1 MHAGSRD
8 WNTARGEC
16 GGGRGG
22 EDQGASGVQGGGGI
36 EFCIVLIGYRNEGS
50 RGIARAGGARAGCR
64 RRVRWRAG
72 IVAI

>member
-8 WNTARGEC
+8 WNPARGGMRRPPRRKIREP
-16 GGGRGG
+16 RVFR
-22 EDQGASGVQGGGGI
+22 AGGGI

>member
-8 WNTARGEC
+8 WNTARGGNAAAAEA
-16 GGGRGG
+16 